1 MFIKLAVRIIVSS
14 RLLMCHTERT
24 EQAIVTV
31 YLPSKSHFRIKEIEG
46 FVDIET
52 LESVIGYGIPFIIH
66 PFYLILDMT
75 ILHIGIHVQSVGQL
89 IIGFQVNIPVV
100 LCSLVAVIFMF
111 RLQHPDVILHP
122 NYLPEMITFV
132 TIESTTQ
139 CSIQMLILIRK
150 REDTPSETIVHGLLA
165 HQITPS
171 HFLTVEHKRIQAI
184 FHQRTSVLVFL
195 IITVALGVMQAKI
208 QVPCR
213 RKLMI
218 EKQLIILLHIAVY
231 LVIVEVHLP
240 FIIRIHVATRIESST
255 IFFHFLFRSIIPCMI
270 RPFLSRESYQ
280 LDRSMVTVVSP
291 LQIVGIKPYRC
302 SINISVRSNIGQTDI
317 ERPMVID

>member
-1 MFIKLAVRIIVSS
+1 MFIKLTICIIVSG

-46 FVDIET
+46 FVDVEA
-52 LESVIGYGIPFIIH
+52 LKSVIGYGIPFIIH

-89 IIGFQVNIPVV
+89 IIGFQVDIPVV

-111 RLQHPDVILHP
+111 RLQHPDVILYP
-122 NYLPEMITFV
+122 KYLSEMISFV

-139 CSIQMLILIRK
+139 CSIQSFVLVRK
-150 REDTPSETIVHGLLA
+150 REDTTSETIVHGLLA

-171 HFLTVEHKRIQAI
+171 HFLTVEHKRIQSI

-195 IITVALGVMQAKI
+195 VITIALGVMQAKI

-213 RKLMI
+213 
-218 EKQLIILLHIAVY
+218 
-231 LVIVEVHLP
+231 
-240 FIIRIHVATRIESST
+240 
-255 IFFHFLFRSIIPCMI
+255 
-270 RPFLSRESYQ
+270 
-280 LDRSMVTVVSP
+280 
-291 LQIVGIKPYRC
+291 
-302 SINISVRSNIGQTDI
+302 
-317 ERPMVID
+317 

>member
-14 RLLMCHTERT
+14 RLLMCHAERT
-24 EQAIVTV
+24 EQTIVTV
-31 YLPSKSHFRIKEIEG
+31 YLPIKSHFGIKEVEG
-46 FVDIET
+46 FIDVEA
-52 LESVIGYGIPFIIH
+52 LKSVIGYGIPFVVH
-66 PFYLILDMT
+66 TFYLILDMT

-89 IIGFQVNIPVV
+89 IIGFQVNISVV

-111 RLQHPDVILHP
+111 RFQHPDVILHP
-122 NYLPEMITFV
+122 KHLPEMITFV
-132 TIESTTQ
+132 TIESTAQ

-218 EKQLIILLHIAVY
+218 EKQLIILLHIVVY
-231 LVIVEVHLP
+231 LIIIKVHLSVL
-240 FIIRIHVATRIESST
+240 IRIDVATRIVSST
-255 IFFHFLFRSIIPCMI
+255 ILLHFFF
-270 RPFLSRESYQ
+270 
-280 LDRSMVTVVSP
+280 
-291 LQIVGIKPYRC
+291 
-302 SINISVRSNIGQTDI
+302 
-317 ERPMVID
+317 

>member
-1 MFIKLAVRIIVSS
+1 
-14 RLLMCHTERT
+14 
-24 EQAIVTV
+24 
-31 YLPSKSHFRIKEIEG
+31 
-46 FVDIET
+46 
-52 LESVIGYGIPFIIH
+52 
-66 PFYLILDMT
+66 MT

-89 IIGFQVNIPVV
+89 IIGFQVNISVV
-100 LCSLVAVIFMF
+100 LRSFVAVIFMF
-111 RLQHPDVILHP
+111 RLQHANVILHP
-122 NYLPEMITFV
+122 KHLPEMITFV
-132 TIESTTQ
+132 TVESTTQ

-150 REDTPSETIVHGLLA
+150 REDTPSETIVHSLLA

-171 HFLTVEHKRIQAI
+171 HFLTVEHKRIQSI

-218 EKQLIILLHIAVY
+218 EKQLIILLHIVVY
-231 LVIVEVHLP
+231 LIIIKVHLSVL
-240 FIIRIHVATRIESST
+240 IRIDISTRIVSST
-255 IFFHFLFRSIIPCMI
+255 ILLHFFFRSIIPCMI
-270 RPFLSRESYQ
+270 RPFLSCERNQ

-291 LQIVGIKPYRC
+291 LQIVGIKPHRC
-302 SINISVRSNIGQTDI
+302 SINVSVRCNIGQTGI